1 MGFPTGAW
9 SKVNEREGRTNY
21 LSFITANYEISVVK
35 NLPPDFAT
43 GVYCGWAS
51 VDDGDVHKM
60 VMSVGW
66 NPFFDNKE
74 KSMVCEHIPS
84 HKTPSKDSYFIFQE
98 THILHK
104 FSDPNLYDRVLKVCI
119 TNFLRPEANFTTVEN
134 LIVAINGDIE
144 TAKQLLD
151 SSPELKT
158 HEFFTAT
165 IR

>member
-1 MGFPTGAW
+1 M
-9 SKVNEREGRTNY
+9 
-21 LSFITANYEISVVK
+21 
-35 NLPPDFAT
+35 
-43 GVYCGWAS
+43 
-51 VDDGDVHKM
+51 DDGGVHKM

-74 KSMVCEHIPS
+74 KSMVGGHFPS
-84 HKTPSKDSYFIFQE
+84 HKTASKDSFSIFQE

-119 TNFLRPEANFTTVEN
+119 TNFLRPEANFTTMEN

-151 SSPELKT
+151 RSPELKT
-158 HEFFTAT
+158 HEFFTASK
-165 IR
+165 R